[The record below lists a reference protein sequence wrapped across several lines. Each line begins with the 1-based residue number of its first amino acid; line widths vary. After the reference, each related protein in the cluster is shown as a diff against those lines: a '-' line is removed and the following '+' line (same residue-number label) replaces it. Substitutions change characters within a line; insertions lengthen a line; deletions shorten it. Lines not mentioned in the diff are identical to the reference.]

1 MVSREAHVRGHE
13 EIRFH
18 SDKKKGWCRLM
29 NRLPHLRG
37 AGVGKQVQHRALL
50 SGDTVVVVSGIVSYA
65 RVEVEEGVW
74 ID

>member
-1 MVSREAHVRGHE
+1 
-13 EIRFH
+13 
-18 SDKKKGWCRLM
+18 M